1 MKIVNNRGE
10 IVNNPT
16 SEQIG
21 WAKWASHK
29 SNKDRW
35 IEQEEKE
42 AEELEE
48 WLRNYYLGL

>member
-1 MKIVNNRGE
+1 MIVRDEKGNIE
-10 IVNNPT
+10 PEST
-16 SEQIG
+16 PKQ
-21 WAKWASHK
+21 WAEWASYK